1 MSSKIVIVDYG
12 MGNLHSVNKAIA
24 AVGGDPVISSDAA
37 VIAQADKLIL
47 PGVGAFGDCMAN
59 LQRSGLVPILQKYL
73 RSGRPFLGICLGMQ
87 VLFDGSDEAP
97 GVKGLGYF
105 QGQVRRLNT
114 AFKIP
119 HMGWNKLSLR
129 SSSPLLQQA
138 EAEYVY
144 FVHSFHVEPQQQEL
158 ITAVCDYGMEVAAVY
173 RRFSSIQKNQAGQ
186 GLACC
191 VLLRSGS
198 HDNFSCYRYPRRPL
212 RQIDGRTF

>member
-1 MSSKIVIVDYG
+1 M
-12 MGNLHSVNKAIA
+12 
-24 AVGGDPVISSDAA
+24 
-37 VIAQADKLIL
+37 
-47 PGVGAFGDCMAN
+47 
-59 LQRSGLVPILQKYL
+59 
-73 RSGRPFLGICLGMQ
+73 
-87 VLFDGSDEAP
+87 FDGSDEAP

-158 ITAVCDYGMEVAAVY
+158 ITAVCDYGMEVTAAVGSGSVQA
-173 RRFSSIQKNQAGQ
+173 FQFHPEKSSRAGL
-186 GLACC
+186 G
-191 VLLRSGS
+191 LLRA
-198 HDNFSCYRYPRRPL
+198 FKEWQP
-212 RQIDGRTF
+212 